1 MSSVHLHSC
10 CVQLVISHFKL
21 PQSSLWSRR
30 LAAEIVVLKS
40 RVRTRLKLRCNEES
54 VSCQLAAV
62 PSEAISCSSALK
74 SAVCCGYTSIA
85 EPVQQLMIS
94 NHGESRREN
103 ESWGLPGFYYRR
115 VGRPDQPWAFPDQL
129 VFTSEC
135 LPGFHALPTLLR
147 LIILR

>member
-10 CVQLVISHFKL
+10 RVQLVISHFEL

-85 EPVQQLMIS
+85 EPVLQLMIS
-94 NHGESRREN
+94 NDGGIPAGKRGMGFTGFLLSACGQTRPALGV
-103 ESWGLPGFYYRR
+103 SGPAGFY
-115 VGRPDQPWAFPDQL
+115 Q
-129 VFTSEC
+129 
-135 LPGFHALPTLLR
+135 
-147 LIILR
+147 